1 MTGEVA
7 EASTCTPGCAGRML
21 LGSSD
26 RSLQITDGDGVI
38 GTTTFVLS
46 FSGSDIED
54 LSDAQVSELIKEGE
68 EIIEAFLI
76 GEGIDADIDFEGL
89 TVVEPPAEAPSYS
102 TKKGG
107 KKGKKDKK
115 GGKSA
120 KKKKSSSYQ
129 SSESSSS
136 DQSSESKSSKKKG
149 KTYKSEKKGK
159 SSKS

>member
-7 EASTCTPGCAGRML
+7 ETSTCNPGCARRML
-21 LGSSD
+21 LGPTS
-26 RSLQITDGDGVI
+26 RSLQDTEEI

-46 FSGSDIED
+46 FSGSDTD
-54 LSDAQVSELIKEGE
+54 NLSDTQLAKLIKDGE

-120 KKKKSSSYQ
+120 KKKKSSS
-129 SSESSSS
+129 
-136 DQSSESKSSKKKG
+136 SKSSKKKA
-149 KTYKSEKKGK
+149 KSPKLEKKGK
-159 SSKS
+159 GSKW